1 MDFLFTEATRENAL
15 LRMAITGVT
24 GGGKTYTA
32 IGLATYLIGGTER
45 DPSMKKHIAVID
57 SERGSAAL
65 YAKGRPW
72 HFSHLRLERFEP
84 ETYVKAIKAAE
95 EQGFEVI
102 VIDSLSHE
110 WAGTGGALEQVDK
123 SAKGGNTFVAWGGV
137 TKRHNAVIDA
147 IMGSSVHVIA
157 TMRSKM
163 AYEQS
168 EKNGKKTV
176 EKLGLAV
183 VQRDGIEYEFS
194 IVGDMDLNN
203 TMTIN
208 KTRAS
213 VLQGRTYMQ
222 PGRELAG
229 EIRAWLFD
237 NDDVV
242 GGIAPQAKG
251 PRFVEP
257 APSAPVQPAKR
268 ESFDATVKDA
278 AARLRAGTD
287 ADNLVIRM
295 SNAPD
300 NQALDAL
307 RAEIKAIAD
316 EHKPRVIAALMTRRI
331 GLALTPAMLDE
342 IESKINAAAVGAEA
356 CADLLALAKARRVD
370 LDVAQAPAPVE

>member
-32 IGLATYLIGGTER
+32 IGLATYLLGGTER
-45 DPSMKKHIAVID
+45 DPSMKKRIAVID

-84 ETYVKAIKAAE
+84 ETYVRAIKAAE

-123 SAKGGNTFVAWGGV
+123 SAKNGNTFVAWGGV

-213 VLQGRTYMQ
+213 VLQGRTYIQ

-237 NDDVV
+237 NDDAPA
-242 GGIAPQAKG
+242 GNAPQAKG

-257 APSAPVQPAKR
+257 APVAAQTAKPAPIDPANDPAAAALAADIKRRLDAAESDESIDATASEIRNLPETLRPALRVTADKMRVALARTTERLDAIQASEGYARHAEKGRRFLDGAVAAKR
-268 ESFDATVKDA
+268 ED
-278 AARLRAGTD
+278 
-287 ADNLVIRM
+287 
-295 SNAPD
+295 
-300 NQALDAL
+300 
-307 RAEIKAIAD
+307 
-316 EHKPRVIAALMTRRI
+316 
-331 GLALTPAMLDE
+331 LTHH
-342 IESKINAAAVGAEA
+342 
-356 CADLLALAKARRVD
+356 
-370 LDVAQAPAPVE
+370 AQAPAPVE

>member
-32 IGLATYLIGGTER
+32 IGLATYLLGGTER
-45 DPSMKKHIAVID
+45 DPSMKKRIAVID

-84 ETYVKAIKAAE
+84 ETYVRAIKAAE

-123 SAKGGNTFVAWGGV
+123 SAKNGNTFVAWGGV

-237 NDDVV
+237 NDDAV
-242 GGIAPQAKG
+242 GGNAPQTKG
-251 PRFVEP
+251 PRFGEP
-257 APSAPVQPAKR
+257 APTAPPVKP
-268 ESFDATVKDA
+268 SFDATMANA

-287 ADNLVIRM
+287 ADNLIIRM
-295 SNAPD
+295 ANADSNA
-300 NQALDAL
+300 ALDAL
-307 RAEIKAIAD
+307 KAEIKDIAE
-316 EHKPRVIAALMTRRI
+316 EHRARVVVALVTRRI
-331 GLALTPAMLDE
+331 GLALTPANLDA
-342 IESKINAAAVGAEA
+342 IEAGITPKAFGADA
-356 CADLLALAKARRVD
+356 CADLLALVKARRVD

>member
-1 MDFLFTEATRENAL
+1 MDFTFTEATRENPL

-32 IGLATYLIGGTER
+32 IGLATYLLGGTER
-45 DPSMKKHIAVID
+45 DPSMKKRIAVID

-95 EQGFEVI
+95 DQGFEVI

-257 APSAPVQPAKR
+257 APAMEAKR
-268 ESFDATVKDA
+268 PQQPPPPSMMADALIHRLQNAESGA
-278 AARLRAGTD
+278 
-287 ADNLVIRM
+287 
-295 SNAPD
+295 
-300 NQALDAL
+300 ALDAL
-307 RAEIKAIAD
+307 RAEIKTIAD

-331 GLALTPAMLDE
+331 GLALTPAMLDD

-356 CADLLALAKARRVD
+356 CADLLALVKARRVD
-370 LDVAQAPAPVE
+370 IEVAQAPAQAE

>member
-32 IGLATYLIGGTER
+32 IGLATYLLGGTER
-45 DPSMKKHIAVID
+45 DPSMKKRIAVID

-84 ETYVKAIKAAE
+84 ETYVRAIKAAE

-123 SAKGGNTFVAWGGV
+123 SAKNGNTFVAWGGV

-242 GGIAPQAKG
+242 GGNAPQAKG
-251 PRFVEP
+251 PTFREP
-257 APSAPVQPAKR
+257 AAEPPMGKRPQQPPPPSMMADALIHRLQNA
-268 ESFDATVKDA
+268 ESGAT
-278 AARLRAGTD
+278 
-287 ADNLVIRM
+287 
-295 SNAPD
+295 
-300 NQALDAL
+300 LDAL
-307 RAEIKAIAD
+307 RAEIKGIAD
-316 EHKPRVIAALMTRRI
+316 DHKPRVIAALMTRRI

-342 IESKINAAAVGAEA
+342 IEGKITPAAFGADA
-356 CADLLALAKARRVD
+356 CADLLALVKARRVD

>member
-32 IGLATYLIGGTER
+32 IGLATYLLGGTER
-45 DPSMKKHIAVID
+45 DPSMKKRIAVID

-84 ETYVKAIKAAE
+84 ETYVRAIKAAE
-95 EQGFEVI
+95 EQGFDVI

-237 NDDVV
+237 NDDAP
-242 GGIAPQAKG
+242 GGTAPQAKG

-257 APSAPVQPAKR
+257 APTAPPAQRPDPRASQSADALIHRLQNA
-268 ESFDATVKDA
+268 ESGAT
-278 AARLRAGTD
+278 
-287 ADNLVIRM
+287 
-295 SNAPD
+295 
-300 NQALDAL
+300 LDAL
-307 RAEIKAIAD
+307 RAEIKGITE
-316 EHKPRVIAALMTRRI
+316 EHKPRVIVALMTRRI

-342 IESKINAAAVGAEA
+342 IESKITVATFGAEA
-356 CADLLALAKARRVD
+356 DALLALVKARRVD
-370 LDVAQAPAPVE
+370 LDVAQAPAPVSE